1 MKIIEKKTASSKPKD
16 DGENNH
22 NKPKEKETPKEES
35 DTESN
40 KPEEKEFATESNKP
54 GKGPGIGNG
63 NSKMDD
69 PGWARH
75 RQLGYVIK
83 KLASHIA

>member
-16 DGENNH
+16 DGVNNH
-22 NKPKEKETPKEES
+22 NKPKEKETPEES
-35 DTESN
+35 TESN
-40 KPEEKEFATESNKP
+40 KPEEEEFATESNKP

-75 RQLGYVIK
+75 RQLGFVIE
-83 KLASHIA
+83 KLAFHIA